1 MSHFAI
7 LHFSSSD
14 RGLTDFAQFQSP
26 PKVFIL
32 CFFSHYVLGQFFAQK
47 SGQVLDFIGFFPPSP
62 CWKLPMGTRR
72 WGGEMADVWSV
83 EYVELSKIRP
93 LLDKHAAATNDRPVT
108 TSN

>member
-1 MSHFAI
+1 
-7 LHFSSSD
+7 
-14 RGLTDFAQFQSP
+14 
-26 PKVFIL
+26 
-32 CFFSHYVLGQFFAQK
+32 
-47 SGQVLDFIGFFPPSP
+47 
-62 CWKLPMGTRR
+62 MGTRR